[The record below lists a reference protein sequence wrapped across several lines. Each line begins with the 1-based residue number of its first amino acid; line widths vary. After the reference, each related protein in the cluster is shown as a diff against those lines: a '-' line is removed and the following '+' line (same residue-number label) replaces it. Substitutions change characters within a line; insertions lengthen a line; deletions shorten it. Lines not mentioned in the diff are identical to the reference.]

1 MLLVPLQHRG
11 SSLTTSV
18 RPRAE
23 KDGENTQGQ
32 VGLDRG
38 HQRPEVGLLRGEMPS
53 CVVFRLTN
61 SSIRQ
66 PLASLLLSK
75 FNTRL
80 RRSPHCWACLGPGEM
95 RGTVTDS
102 VDKHRT
108 LPATFNLFLVPLFL
122 RVAIQRQT
130 PESHS
135 RKGTSDFTGEGRGRD

>member
-1 MLLVPLQHRG
+1 MRPTQAGNAGCEAKVPRALIARLCAWRSVLLVPLQHRG

-32 VGLDRG
+32 VGLDGG
-38 HQRPEVGLLRGEMPS
+38 HRRPEVGLLRGEMPS

-80 RRSPHCWACLGPGEM
+80 RRSPHCWACLGP
-95 RGTVTDS
+95 RGDERHRVTDS
-102 VDKHRT
+102 
-108 LPATFNLFLVPLFL
+108 
-122 RVAIQRQT
+122 
-130 PESHS
+130 
-135 RKGTSDFTGEGRGRD
+135 G